1 MEHLSNKT
9 FKELKIGESASLSHT
24 LTKKDIELFAVMSG
38 DVNPAHLDTEY
49 AKSDIFHKIVGHG
62 MWTAALISTLLGT
75 KLPGPGT
82 IYLEQT
88 LKFLRPVGIDDV
100 ITAQVTVVK
109 KMVKKPI
116 VWLECKCIN
125 QNGKEVVTGKA
136 KVMAPTERVERDA
149 IELPEII
156 FKNPHS

>member
-9 FKELKIGESASLSHT
+9 FNEIKVGDSATLSHT

-49 AKSDIFHKIVGHG
+49 AKSDIFHKIVAHG

-88 LKFLRPVGIDDV
+88 LKFLRPVAIDDV
-100 ITAQVTVVK
+100 ITAQVTVIK

-116 VWLECKCIN
+116 VWLNCQCVN
-125 QNGKEVVTGKA
+125 QHGKEVVTGRA
-136 KVMAPTERVERDA
+136 KVMAPTEKVERDA

-156 FKNPHS
+156 FKNPHG